1 MKIKN
6 LLFGPTTDA
15 SPATL
20 LLRLFTGAALMTH
33 GVPKMF
39 GGLSGFTSMV
49 DSLGIPLPNVM
60 AFLAAFAECFGALF
74 LLLGLFTRASAFLVF
89 CTMGVAAFV
98 AHGSDPFAKK
108 EMALLY
114 FFVALFFMIKGAG
127 AWSLDRLVARR

>member
-39 GGLSGFTSMV
+39 GGLSKFTSTV

-60 AFLAAFAECFGALF
+60 AFLAAFAESVGALF
-74 LLLGLFTRASAFLVF
+74 LLLGLFTRASAFLVL
-89 CTMGVAAFV
+89 CTMGVAAMV
-98 AHGSDPFAKK
+98 VHRTGPFAAK
-108 EMALLY
+108 ELACIYL
-114 FFVALFFMIKGAG
+114 FIALFFMIKGAG
-127 AWSLDRLVARR
+127 AWSLDRFFARR